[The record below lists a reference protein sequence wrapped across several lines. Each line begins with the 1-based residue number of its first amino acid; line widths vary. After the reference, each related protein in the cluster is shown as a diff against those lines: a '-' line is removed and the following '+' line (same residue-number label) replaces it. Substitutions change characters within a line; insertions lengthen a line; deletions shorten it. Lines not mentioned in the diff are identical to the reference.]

1 MTKGADIIAAIILL
15 ALAIAII
22 VYLLHWLYRRSS
34 KEVSFVRTGMLGEK
48 VVISGGAFVL
58 PIIHNITQVG
68 MRTLSLTIK
77 RSGDKSLIT
86 KDRMRAELVTEFFTK
101 VPPDERA
108 VSTAAQ
114 TLGNRTLD
122 PEHLRE
128 VVQGRFADALG
139 EVAAKMT
146 LDEIQ
151 ENRGN
156 FVKEVTKIAD
166 ASIGH
171 TGLALETVSI
181 ISLDQTPIEQFN
193 PANTFDSQGLTQLT
207 EQIELRKK
215 KRNDITQDTKIS
227 IENKNLETIQKE
239 LEIKKN
245 EEFSRY
251 QQEREVAIQKA
262 KERTETV
269 KQKAEK
275 EREAEEAEIRNQEQ
289 IEVAKISQNQV
300 IEVEKKLTETRL
312 IEEIEKR
319 RKEQNELEKNAAYEI
334 RQKDLETEVKILNLD
349 KESEYARL
357 EKQRQVDIKRAQE
370 KANIIKEQSE
380 RQKDAEEA
388 QIISEQ
394 QIKNA
399 KIAQQ
404 RNIDSHRIESEKEV
418 RLLDIDKAKRLSIE
432 EHQKTLEIINK
443 SKEVLKSKAEE
454 EYKRAKAIEAE
465 EKANSVKYVEKA
477 QGIKKVDVITA
488 ASKAEQDRHAT
499 MAAKLRYEIDAA
511 GKEALNAAEN
521 LRSDASRRSALRLK
535 LAEKIEGIIRESV
548 KPMANIGDIKIVD
561 VNGLPGFSGTSDS
574 GNGGGEAGT
583 VRGGSARS
591 GNLADNVVSSA
602 LRYRA
607 HQPFLDSLLRE
618 IGMNPGEISNIRN
631 ILGDY
636 ENPQKDYHMK
646 FENDPTK
653 GTKSKGSTK

>member
-1 MTKGADIIAAIILL
+1 
-15 ALAIAII
+15 
-22 VYLLHWLYRRSS
+22 
-34 KEVSFVRTGMLGEK
+34 
-48 VVISGGAFVL
+48 
-58 PIIHNITQVG
+58 
-68 MRTLSLTIK
+68 
-77 RSGDKSLIT
+77 
-86 KDRMRAELVTEFFTK
+86 MRAELITEFFTK
-101 VPPDERA
+101 VPPEQRA
-108 VSTAAQ
+108 VATAAQ

-122 PEHLRE
+122 PEHLKE
-128 VVQGRFADALG
+128 VVAGRFADALG

-151 ENRGN
+151 ENRGQ
-156 FVKEVTKIAD
+156 FVKEVTKIANE
-166 ASIGH
+166 SIGH

-181 ISLDQTPIEQFN
+181 ISLDQAPIEMFN

-207 EQIELRKK
+207 EQIESRKK

-227 IENKNLETIQKE
+227 IENKNLETVQKE

-251 QQEREVAIQKA
+251 QQEREIAIQKS
-262 KERTETV
+262 KEKTETV
-269 KQKAEK
+269 KQRAEK
-275 EREAEEAEIRNQEQ
+275 EREAEEAEISSQEQ

-300 IEVEKKLTETRL
+300 IEVERKLTETRL

-357 EKQRQVDIKRAQE
+357 EKQRLVDMKRAQE
-370 KANIIKEQSE
+370 KATIIKEQSE

-394 QIKNA
+394 EIKNA

-404 RNIDSHRIESEKEV
+404 RNLDAHRIESERET
-418 RLLDIDKAKRLSIE
+418 RLLDIDKVKRLSIE
-432 EHQKTLEIINK
+432 EHQKNLEVMNK
-443 SKEVLKSKAEE
+443 SKQVLRSKAEE
-454 EYKRAKAIEAE
+454 ESTRAKAIEAE
-465 EKANSVKYVEKA
+465 EKANSAKYIEKA

-488 ASKAEQDRHAT
+488 ASKAEQDRFAT

-561 VNGLPGFSGTSDS
+561 VNGLPGFSGTSGS
-574 GNGGGEAGT
+574 GSSGEAVT
-583 VRGGSARS
+583 AAGGSGRS

-607 HQPFLDSLLRE
+607 HQPFLDSLLKE

-636 ENPQKDYHMK
+636 ENPKKDYHMNFDK
-646 FENDPTK
+646 DPTT
-653 GTKSKGSTK
+653 GTKDSK

>member
-1 MTKGADIIAAIILL
+1 MTRGADIIAAIILL
-15 ALAIAII
+15 ALAIAIV

-77 RSGDKSLIT
+77 RGGDKSLIT

-101 VPPDERA
+101 VPPDAKA

-151 ENRGN
+151 ENRGQ

-166 ASIGH
+166 ESIGH

-207 EQIELRKK
+207 EQIEERKK

-227 IENKNLETIQKE
+227 IENKNLETVQKE

-245 EEFSRY
+245 EEFSRF

-262 KERTETV
+262 NERTESI
-269 KQKAEK
+269 KQRAEK
-275 EREAEEAEIRNQEQ
+275 EREAEEAEIKSQEA

-300 IEVEKKLTETRL
+300 IEVERKLTETRL

-319 RKEQNELEKNAAYEI
+319 RKEQNELEKNSALEI
-334 RQKDLETEVKILNLD
+334 RQKDLETEVKILDLD

-357 EKQRQVDIKRAQE
+357 EKQRLVDTKRAQE
-370 KANIIKEQSE
+370 KAEIIKEQSD
-380 RQKDAEEA
+380 RQREAEEA
-388 QIISEQ
+388 QIIADQ
-394 QIKNA
+394 QVKNA

-404 RNIDSHRIESEKEV
+404 KNIDSHKIESEKEV
-418 RLLDIDKAKRLSIE
+418 RTLDIEKAKRIQLE
-432 EHQKTLEIINK
+432 EHQKDLEIIEK
-443 SKEVLKSKAEE
+443 SKEVFISKAEE
-454 EYKRAKAIEAE
+454 QNTRAKAVEAE
-465 EKANSVKYVEKA
+465 EKANSTRYVEKA
-477 QGIKKVDVITA
+477 EGIKQVDVIEA

-511 GKEALNAAEN
+511 GKEALNLAEN
-521 LRSDASRRSALRLK
+521 VRSDANRRSALRIK
-535 LAEKIEGIIRESV
+535 LAEKLESIIRESV
-548 KPMANIGDIKIVD
+548 KPMSNIGDIKIVD
-561 VNGLPGFSGTSDS
+561 VSGLPGFSGTSS
-574 GNGGGEAGT
+574 SLGGG
-583 VRGGSARS
+583 GSNKEVS
-591 GNLADNVVSSA
+591 GRNPNLADNVVSSA

-607 HQPFLDSLLRE
+607 HQPFLDSLLKE

-636 ENPQKDYHMK
+636 GNPKKDYHMN
-646 FENDPTK
+646 FGEDVK
-653 GTKSKGSTK
+653 GANKPKK

>member
-1 MTKGADIIAAIILL
+1 MTRGADIIAAIILL
-15 ALAIAII
+15 ALAIAIV

-68 MRTLSLTIK
+68 MRTLSITIK
-77 RSGDKSLIT
+77 RGGDKSLIT

-101 VPPDERA
+101 VPPDQRA
-108 VSTAAQ
+108 VATAAQ

-151 ENRGN
+151 ENRGQ

-207 EQIELRKK
+207 EQIESRKK

-251 QQEREVAIQKA
+251 QQEREVSIQKA
-262 KERTETV
+262 KERTQTV
-269 KQKAEK
+269 KEKAEK

-319 RKEQNELEKNAAYEI
+319 RKEQNELEKNAAYDI

-357 EKQRQVDIKRAQE
+357 EKQRLVDIKRAQE
-370 KANIIKEQSE
+370 KAAIIKEQSE

-394 QIKNA
+394 EIKNA

-404 RNIDSHRIESEKEV
+404 RNIDSHRIETEREV
-418 RLLDIDKAKRLSIE
+418 RLLDIEKAKRLSIE
-432 EHQKTLEIINK
+432 EHQKNLEIINK
-443 SKEVLKSKAEE
+443 SKQVLKSKTEE
-454 EYKRAKAIEAE
+454 ESTRARAIEAE
-465 EKANSVKYVEKA
+465 ERANSARYIEKA

-511 GKEALNAAEN
+511 GKEALNSAEN

-535 LAEKIEGIIRESV
+535 LAEKIEAIIRESV

-561 VNGLPGFSGTSDS
+561 VNGLPGFSGTSGS
-574 GNGGGEAGT
+574 GGGSGSGVTA
-583 VRGGSARS
+583 GGSGRS

-607 HQPFLDSLLRE
+607 HQPFLDSLLKE
-618 IGMNPGEISNIRN
+618 IGMAPGEISNIRN

-636 ENPQKDYHMK
+636 ENPKKDYHMN
-646 FENDPTK
+646 FDNDPTK
-653 GTKSKGSTK
+653 GTKGSK

>member
-1 MTKGADIIAAIILL
+1 MTRGADIIAAIILL

-68 MRTLSLTIK
+68 MRTLSINIK
-77 RSGDKSLIT
+77 RAGDKSLIT
-86 KDRMRAELVTEFFTK
+86 KDRMRAELITEFFTK
-101 VPPDERA
+101 VPPEQRA
-108 VSTAAQ
+108 VATAAQ

-122 PEHLRE
+122 PEHLKE
-128 VVQGRFADALG
+128 VVAGRFADALG

-151 ENRGN
+151 ENRGQ
-156 FVKEVTKIAD
+156 FVKEVTKIANE
-166 ASIGH
+166 SIGH

-181 ISLDQTPIEQFN
+181 ISLDQAPIEMFN

-207 EQIELRKK
+207 EQIESRKK

-227 IENKNLETIQKE
+227 IENKNLETVQKE

-251 QQEREVAIQKA
+251 QQEREVAIQKS
-262 KERTETV
+262 KERTETI
-269 KQKAEK
+269 KQRAEK
-275 EREAEEAEIRNQEQ
+275 DREAEEAEITSQEQ

-300 IEVEKKLTETRL
+300 IEVERKLTETRL

-357 EKQRQVDIKRAQE
+357 EKQRLVDIKRAQE
-370 KANIIKEQSE
+370 KASIIKEQSE

-394 QIKNA
+394 EIKNA

-404 RNIDSHRIESEKEV
+404 RNIDSHRIETEREV

-432 EHQKTLEIINK
+432 EHQKNLEVLNK
-443 SKEVLKSKAEE
+443 SKQVLKSKAEE
-454 EYKRAKAIEAE
+454 ERTREKAIEAE
-465 EKANSVKYVEKA
+465 EKANSAKYVEKA

-488 ASKAEQDRHAT
+488 ASKAEQDKFAT

-561 VNGLPGFSGTSDS
+561 VNGLPGFSGTSLVQ
-574 GNGGGEAGT
+574 EA
-583 VRGGSARS
+583 
-591 GNLADNVVSSA
+591 VVK
-602 LRYRA
+602 
-607 HQPFLDSLLRE
+607 Q
-618 IGMNPGEISNIRN
+618 
-631 ILGDY
+631 
-636 ENPQKDYHMK
+636 
-646 FENDPTK
+646 
-653 GTKSKGSTK
+653 

>member
-1 MTKGADIIAAIILL
+1 MTKGADIIAGIILA

-34 KEVSFVRTGMLGEK
+34 KEVSFVRTGMFGEK
-48 VVISGGAFVL
+48 VIISGGAFVL

-68 MRTLSLTIK
+68 MRTLSLSIK
-77 RSGDKSLIT
+77 RAGDKSLIT

-101 VPPDERA
+101 VPAEAKA

-122 PEHLRE
+122 PEHLKE
-128 VVQGRFADALG
+128 VVAGRFADALG

-151 ENRGN
+151 ENRGQ
-156 FVKEVTKIAD
+156 FVKEVTKIANE
-166 ASIGH
+166 SIGH

-181 ISLDQTPIEQFN
+181 ISLDQAPIEIFN

-207 EQIELRKK
+207 EQIESRKK

-227 IENKNLETIQKE
+227 IESKNLETIQKE

-245 EEFSRY
+245 EEFSKY
-251 QQEREVAIQKA
+251 QQEREIAIQKA
-262 KERTETV
+262 TERTETI
-269 KQKAEK
+269 KEKAEK

-319 RKEQNELEKNAAYEI
+319 RKEQNELEKNSAFEI

-357 EKQRQVDIKRAQE
+357 EKQRNVDIKRAQE
-370 KANIIKEQSE
+370 KAAIIKEQSE

-399 KIAQQ
+399 KKKKKK
-404 RNIDSHRIESEKEV
+404 NIDSHRIESEKVV
-418 RLLDIDKAKRLSIE
+418 RLLDIEKVKRLSIE
-432 EHQKTLEIINK
+432 EHQKNLEIINK
-443 SKEVLKSKAEE
+443 SKQVLKSKAEE
-454 EYKRAKAIEAE
+454 ENTRGKAIEAE
-465 EKANSVKYVEKA
+465 ERANSARYVEKA

-488 ASKAEQDRHAT
+488 ASKAEQERHAT

-511 GKEALNAAEN
+511 GKESLNVAEN

-535 LAEKIEGIIRESV
+535 LADKIESIIRESV
-548 KPMANIGDIKIVD
+548 KPMANINDIKIID
-561 VNGLPGFSGTSDS
+561 VNGLPGFSGNSDGS
-574 GNGGGEAGT
+574 GSVTKDSVGTKDGGG
-583 VRGGSARS
+583 RS

-607 HQPFLDSLLRE
+607 HQPFLDGLLKE
-618 IGMNPGEISNIRN
+618 IGMAPGEVSNIRN

-636 ENPQKDYHMK
+636 ENPKKDFHMNFDK
-646 FENDPTK
+646 DPTK
-653 GTKSKGSTK
+653 GTKNPK

>member
-1 MTKGADIIAAIILL
+1 MTKGADIIAAIILV
-15 ALAIAII
+15 ALGIAII

-68 MRTLSLTIK
+68 MRTLSLSIE
-77 RSGDKSLIT
+77 RSGEKSLIT

-101 VPPDERA
+101 VPPEEKA

-122 PEHLRE
+122 PENLKE
-128 VVQGRFADALG
+128 VVAGRFADALG

-151 ENRGN
+151 ENRGQ
-156 FVKEVTKIAD
+156 FVKEVAKIANE
-166 ASIGH
+166 SIGH
-171 TGLALETVSI
+171 TGLALETVSM
-181 ISLDQTPIEQFN
+181 ISLDQAPIETFN

-207 EQIELRKK
+207 EQIESRKK

-245 EEFSRY
+245 EEFSKY
-251 QQEREVAIQKA
+251 QQEREIAIQKA
-262 KERTETV
+262 TERTATIKE
-269 KQKAEK
+269 KAEK
-275 EREAEEAEIRNQEQ
+275 EREAEEAEISNQEQ

-312 IEEIEKR
+312 VEEIEKR
-319 RKEQNELEKNAAYEI
+319 RKEQNELEKNSAFEI
-334 RQKDLETEVKILNLD
+334 RQKDLEIEVKILELD

-357 EKQRQVDIKRAQE
+357 EKQRNVDIKRAQE
-370 KANIIKEQSE
+370 KATIIKEQSE
-380 RQKDAEEA
+380 RQRDSEEA

-394 QIKNA
+394 QIKSA
-399 KIAQQ
+399 KIEQQ
-404 RNIDSHRIESEKEV
+404 KNIDSHKIESERVV
-418 RLLDIDKAKRLSIE
+418 RLLDIEKVKRLSIE
-432 EHQKTLEIINK
+432 EHQKNLEIINK
-443 SKEVLKSKAEE
+443 SKQVLKSKAEE
-454 EYKRAKAIEAE
+454 ENSRGKAIEAE
-465 EKANSVKYVEKA
+465 ERANSARYVEKA

-488 ASKAEQDRHAT
+488 ASKAEQERHST

-511 GKEALNAAEN
+511 GKESLNAAEN
-521 LRSDASRRSALRLK
+521 IRSDASRRSALRLK
-535 LAEKIEGIIRESV
+535 LADKIESIIRESV
-548 KPMANIGDIKIVD
+548 KPMANINDIKIID
-561 VNGLPGFSGTSDS
+561 VNGLPGFSGTSENS
-574 GNGGGEAGT
+574 GGGGT
-583 VRGGSARS
+583 GESVSTKGGARS

-607 HQPFLDSLLRE
+607 HQPFLDGLLKE
-618 IGMNPGEISNIRN
+618 IGMAPGEVSNIRN

-636 ENPQKDYHMK
+636 ENPKKDFHMNFDK
-646 FENDPTK
+646 DPTK
-653 GTKSKGSTK
+653 GTKDPK

>member
-1 MTKGADIIAAIILL
+1 MTKGADIIAGIILI

-68 MRTLSLTIK
+68 MRTLSLNIK
-77 RSGDKSLIT
+77 RAGDKSLIT

-101 VPPDERA
+101 VPPEDKA

-122 PEHLRE
+122 PEHLKE
-128 VVQGRFADALG
+128 VVAGRFADALG

-151 ENRGN
+151 ENRGQ
-156 FVKEVTKIAD
+156 FVKEVAKIANE
-166 ASIGH
+166 SIGH

-181 ISLDQTPIEQFN
+181 ISLDQAPIEIFN

-207 EQIELRKK
+207 EQIESRKK

-227 IENKNLETIQKE
+227 IESKNLETIQKE

-245 EEFSRY
+245 EEFSKY
-251 QQEREVAIQKA
+251 QQEREIAIQKA
-262 KERTETV
+262 TERTETI
-269 KQKAEK
+269 KEKAEK

-319 RKEQNELEKNAAYEI
+319 RKEQNELEKNSAFEI

-357 EKQRQVDIKRAQE
+357 EKQRNVDIKRAQE
-370 KANIIKEQSE
+370 KASIIKEQSE
-380 RQKDAEEA
+380 RQKDGEEA

-399 KIAQQ
+399 KIEQQ
-404 RNIDSHRIESEKEV
+404 KNIDSHRIESERVV
-418 RLLDIDKAKRLSIE
+418 RLLDIEKVKRLSIE
-432 EHQKTLEIINK
+432 EHQKNLEIINK
-443 SKEVLKSKAEE
+443 SKQVLKSKAEE
-454 EYKRAKAIEAE
+454 ENSRAKAIEAE
-465 EKANSVKYVEKA
+465 ERANSTRYVEKA
-477 QGIKKVDVITA
+477 QGIKRVDVISA
-488 ASKAEQDRHAT
+488 ASKAEQERHSS

-511 GKEALNAAEN
+511 GKESLNAAEN

-535 LAEKIEGIIRESV
+535 LADKIESIIRESV
-548 KPMANIGDIKIVD
+548 KPMANIGDIKIID
-561 VNGLPGFSGTSDS
+561 VNGLPGFSGTSGS
-574 GNGGGEAGT
+574 SGGGKVDSVGT
-583 VRGGSARS
+583 KEGGGRS

-607 HQPFLDSLLRE
+607 HQPFLDGLLKE
-618 IGMNPGEISNIRN
+618 IGMAPGEISNIRN

-636 ENPQKDYHMK
+636 ENPKKDFHMNFDK
-646 FENDPTK
+646 DPTK
-653 GTKSKGSTK
+653 GTKDPK

>member
-1 MTKGADIIAAIILL
+1 MTRGADIIAAIILL
-15 ALAIAII
+15 ALAIAIV

-68 MRTLSLTIK
+68 MRTLSITIK

-101 VPPDERA
+101 VPPDQRA
-108 VSTAAQ
+108 VATAAQ

-151 ENRGN
+151 ENRGQ

-207 EQIELRKK
+207 EQIESRKK

-227 IENKNLETIQKE
+227 IENKNLETVQKE

-251 QQEREVAIQKA
+251 QQEREIAIQKS

-269 KQKAEK
+269 KNKAEK
-275 EREAEEAEIRNQEQ
+275 EREAEEAEITSQEK

-319 RKEQNELEKNAAYEI
+319 RKEQNELEKNASYEI

-357 EKQRQVDIKRAQE
+357 EKQRAVDIKRAQE
-370 KANIIKEQSE
+370 KAAIIKEQSE

-404 RNIDSHRIESEKEV
+404 RNIDSHRIETEREV

-432 EHQKTLEIINK
+432 EHQKNLEVLNK
-443 SKEVLKSKAEE
+443 SKQVLRSKVEE
-454 EYKRAKAIEAE
+454 ERAREKAIEAE
-465 EKANSVKYVEKA
+465 EKANSAKYVEKA

-488 ASKAEQDRHAT
+488 ASKAEQDKHAT

-561 VNGLPGFSGTSDS
+561 VNGLPGFSGTSGS
-574 GNGGGEAGT
+574 GGSGEAGT
-583 VRGGSARS
+583 AGRN

-607 HQPFLDSLLRE
+607 HQPFLDSLLKE
-618 IGMNPGEISNIRN
+618 IGMAPGEISNIRN

-636 ENPQKDYHMK
+636 ENPKKDYHMNFDK
-646 FENDPTK
+646 DPTK
-653 GTKSKGSTK
+653 GTKSSK

>member
-1 MTKGADIIAAIILL
+1 MTKGADIIAAIILV
-15 ALAIAII
+15 ALGIAII

-68 MRTLSLTIK
+68 MRTLSLSIK
-77 RSGDKSLIT
+77 RAGDKSLIT

-101 VPPDERA
+101 VPPEEKA

-122 PEHLRE
+122 PEHLKE
-128 VVQGRFADALG
+128 VVAGRFADALG

-151 ENRGN
+151 ENRGQ
-156 FVKEVTKIAD
+156 FVKEVAKIANE
-166 ASIGH
+166 SIGH
-171 TGLALETVSI
+171 TGLALETVSM
-181 ISLDQTPIEQFN
+181 ISLDQAPIETFN

-207 EQIELRKK
+207 EQIESRKK

-245 EEFSRY
+245 EEFSKY
-251 QQEREVAIQKA
+251 QQEREIAIQKA
-262 KERTETV
+262 TERTATIKE
-269 KQKAEK
+269 KAEK
-275 EREAEEAEIRNQEQ
+275 EREAEEAEISNQEQ

-312 IEEIEKR
+312 VEEIEKR
-319 RKEQNELEKNAAYEI
+319 RKEQNELEKNSAFEI
-334 RQKDLETEVKILNLD
+334 RQKDLEIEVKILELD

-357 EKQRQVDIKRAQE
+357 EKQRNVDIKRAQE
-370 KANIIKEQSE
+370 KATIIKEQSE
-380 RQKDAEEA
+380 RQRDSEES

-399 KIAQQ
+399 KIEQQ
-404 RNIDSHRIESEKEV
+404 KNIDSHKIESERVV
-418 RLLDIDKAKRLSIE
+418 RLLDIEKVKRLSIE
-432 EHQKTLEIINK
+432 EHQKNLEIINK
-443 SKEVLKSKAEE
+443 SKQVLKSKAEE
-454 EYKRAKAIEAE
+454 ENSRGKAIEAE
-465 EKANSVKYVEKA
+465 ERANSARYVEKA
-477 QGIKKVDVITA
+477 QGIKKVDVISA
-488 ASKAEQDRHAT
+488 ASKAEQERHST

-511 GKEALNAAEN
+511 GKESLNAAEN
-521 LRSDASRRSALRLK
+521 IRSDASRRSALRLK
-535 LAEKIEGIIRESV
+535 LADKIESIIRESV
-548 KPMANIGDIKIVD
+548 KPMANINDIKIID
-561 VNGLPGFSGTSDS
+561 VNGLPGFSGTSEGS
-574 GNGGGEAGT
+574 GGGGT
-583 VRGGSARS
+583 GESVGTKDGARS

-607 HQPFLDSLLRE
+607 HQPFLDGLLKE
-618 IGMNPGEISNIRN
+618 IGMAPGEVSNIRN

-636 ENPQKDYHMK
+636 ENPKKDFHMNFDK
-646 FENDPTK
+646 DPTK
-653 GTKSKGSTK
+653 ETKDPK

>member
-1 MTKGADIIAAIILL
+1 MTRGADIIAAIILL

-68 MRTLSLTIK
+68 MRTLSITIK

-101 VPPDERA
+101 VPPDKRA
-108 VSTAAQ
+108 VATAAQ

-122 PEHLRE
+122 PEHLKE
-128 VVQGRFADALG
+128 VVAGRFADALG

-146 LDEIQ
+146 LDEMQ
-151 ENRGN
+151 ENRGQ

-227 IENKNLETIQKE
+227 IENKNLETVQKE

-251 QQEREVAIQKA
+251 QQEREISIQKS

-269 KQKAEK
+269 KNKAEK
-275 EREAEEAEIRNQEQ
+275 EREAEEAEITSQEQ

-357 EKQRQVDIKRAQE
+357 EKQRLVDIKRAQE
-370 KANIIKEQSE
+370 KAVIIKEQSE

-394 QIKNA
+394 EIKNA

-404 RNIDSHRIESEKEV
+404 RNIDSHRIETEREV

-432 EHQKTLEIINK
+432 EHQKNLEILNK
-443 SKEVLKSKAEE
+443 SKQVLKSKAEE
-454 EYKRAKAIEAE
+454 ERTREKAIEAE
-465 EKANSVKYVEKA
+465 ERANSAKYVEKA

-488 ASKAEQDRHAT
+488 ASKAEQDKHAT

-548 KPMANIGDIKIVD
+548 KPMSNIGDIKIVD
-561 VNGLPGFSGTSDS
+561 VNGLPGFSGTSGS
-574 GNGGGEAGT
+574 GSGSSGSVGTAGGTG
-583 VRGGSARS
+583 RN

-607 HQPFLDSLLRE
+607 HQPFLDSLLKE
-618 IGMNPGEISNIRN
+618 IGMAPGEISNIRN

-636 ENPQKDYHMK
+636 ENPKKDFHMNFDK
-646 FENDPTK
+646 DPTK
-653 GTKSKGSTK
+653 GTKSSK

>member
-1 MTKGADIIAAIILL
+1 MTKGADIIAAIILV
-15 ALAIAII
+15 ALGIAII

-68 MRTLSLTIK
+68 MRTLSLSIK
-77 RSGDKSLIT
+77 RAGDKSLIT

-101 VPPDERA
+101 VPPEAKA

-122 PEHLRE
+122 PEHLKE
-128 VVQGRFADALG
+128 VVAGRFADALG

-151 ENRGN
+151 ENRGQ
-156 FVKEVTKIAD
+156 FVKEVAKIANE
-166 ASIGH
+166 SIGH

-181 ISLDQTPIEQFN
+181 ISLDQAPIEIFN

-207 EQIELRKK
+207 EQIESRKK

-245 EEFSRY
+245 EEFSKF
-251 QQEREVAIQKA
+251 QQEREIAIQKA
-262 KERTETV
+262 KERTATIKE
-269 KQKAEK
+269 KAEK

-319 RKEQNELEKNAAYEI
+319 RKEQNDLERNSAFEI

-357 EKQRQVDIKRAQE
+357 EKQRNVDVKRAQE
-370 KANIIKEQSE
+370 KAIIIKEQSE
-380 RQKDAEEA
+380 RQRDSEEA

-399 KIAQQ
+399 KIEQQ
-404 RNIDSHRIESEKEV
+404 KNIDSHRIESERV
-418 RLLDIDKAKRLSIE
+418 TRLLDIEKVKRLSIE
-432 EHQKTLEIINK
+432 EHQKNLEIINK
-443 SKEVLKSKAEE
+443 SKQVLKSKAEE
-454 EYKRAKAIEAE
+454 ENTRAKAIEAE
-465 EKANSVKYVEKA
+465 ERANSARYVEKA

-488 ASKAEQDRHAT
+488 ASKAEQDRHVT

-511 GKEALNAAEN
+511 GKESLNAAEN
-521 LRSDASRRSALRLK
+521 IRSDASRRSALRLK
-535 LAEKIEGIIRESV
+535 LADKIESIIRESV
-548 KPMANIGDIKIVD
+548 KPMANINDIKIID
-561 VNGLPGFSGTSDS
+561 VNGLPGFSGNSDGS
-574 GNGGGEAGT
+574 GSVTKDSVGTKKDGGG
-583 VRGGSARS
+583 RS

-607 HQPFLDSLLRE
+607 HQPFLDGLLKE
-618 IGMNPGEISNIRN
+618 IGMAPGEVSNIRN

-636 ENPQKDYHMK
+636 ENPKKDFHMNFDK
-646 FENDPTK
+646 DPTK
-653 GTKSKGSTK
+653 GTKDPK

>member
-1 MTKGADIIAAIILL
+1 MTRGADIIAAIILL

-34 KEVSFVRTGMLGEK
+34 KEVAFVRTGMLGEK

-68 MRTLSLTIK
+68 MRTLSINIK
-77 RSGDKSLIT
+77 RAGDKSLIT

-101 VPPDERA
+101 VPPDKNA
-108 VSTAAQ
+108 VATAAQ

-151 ENRGN
+151 ENRGQ
-156 FVKEVTKIAD
+156 FVKEVTKIANE
-166 ASIGH
+166 SIGH

-207 EQIELRKK
+207 EQIESRKK

-227 IENKNLETIQKE
+227 IENKNLETVQKE

-251 QQEREVAIQKA
+251 QQEREVAIQKS
-262 KERTETV
+262 KERTETI
-269 KQKAEK
+269 KQRAEK
-275 EREAEEAEIRNQEQ
+275 DREAEEAEITSQEQ

-370 KANIIKEQSE
+370 KATIIKEQSE

-394 QIKNA
+394 EIKNA
-399 KIAQQ
+399 KLAQQ
-404 RNIDSHRIESEKEV
+404 RNIDSHRIETEREI

-432 EHQKTLEIINK
+432 EHQKNLEVSNK
-443 SKEVLKSKAEE
+443 SKQVLKSKAEE
-454 EYKRAKAIEAE
+454 ERTREKAIEAE
-465 EKANSVKYVEKA
+465 EKANSAKYVEKA

-488 ASKAEQDRHAT
+488 ASKAEQDKYAT

-511 GKEALNAAEN
+511 GKEALNTAEN

-561 VNGLPGFSGTSDS
+561 VNGLPGFSGTSGS
-574 GNGGGEAGT
+574 GGGGEAVT
-583 VRGGSARS
+583 AGGSGRS

-607 HQPFLDSLLRE
+607 HQPFLDSLLKE

-636 ENPQKDYHMK
+636 ENPKKDYHMNFDK
-646 FENDPTK
+646 DPTK
-653 GTKSKGSTK
+653 GTKGSK

>member
-1 MTKGADIIAAIILL
+1 MTKGADIIAGIILV

-68 MRTLSLTIK
+68 MRTLSLNIK
-77 RSGDKSLIT
+77 RAGDKSLIT

-101 VPPDERA
+101 VPPEAKA

-122 PEHLRE
+122 PEHLKE
-128 VVQGRFADALG
+128 VVAGRFADALG

-151 ENRGN
+151 ENRGQ
-156 FVKEVTKIAD
+156 FVKEVAKIANE
-166 ASIGH
+166 SIGH

-181 ISLDQTPIEQFN
+181 ISLDQAPIEMFN

-207 EQIELRKK
+207 EQIESRKK

-245 EEFSRY
+245 EEFSKY
-251 QQEREVAIQKA
+251 QQEREIAIQRA
-262 KERTETV
+262 KEKTETI
-269 KQKAEK
+269 KEKAEK
-275 EREAEEAEIRNQEQ
+275 EREAEEAEIRSQEQ
-289 IEVAKISQNQV
+289 IEVARISQNQV
-300 IEVEKKLTETRL
+300 IEVERKLTETRL

-319 RKEQNELEKNAAYEI
+319 RKEQNELEKNSAFEI

-370 KANIIKEQSE
+370 KAEIIKEQSA
-380 RQKDAEEA
+380 RQKEAEEA

-399 KIAQQ
+399 KIEQQ
-404 RNIDSHRIESEKEV
+404 KNIDSHRIESERVV
-418 RLLDIDKAKRLSIE
+418 RLLDIEKAKRLSIE
-432 EHQKTLEIINK
+432 EHQKNLEVINK
-443 SKEVLKSKAEE
+443 SKQVLKSKAEE
-454 EYKRAKAIEAE
+454 ENSRAKAIEAE
-465 EKANSVKYVEKA
+465 EKANSARYVEKA

-511 GKEALNAAEN
+511 GKEALNSAEN

-535 LAEKIEGIIRESV
+535 LADKIESIIRESV

-561 VNGLPGFSGTSDS
+561 VNGLPGFSGTSS
-574 GNGGGEAGT
+574 GGGGGNGEASDGAS
-583 VRGGSARS
+583 GSGRS

-607 HQPFLDSLLRE
+607 HQPFLDSLLKE
-618 IGMNPGEISNIRN
+618 IGMAPGEISNIRKMMMSEDEESRTLAES
-631 ILGDY
+631 II
-636 ENPQKDYHMK
+636 ENA
-646 FENDPTK
+646 
-653 GTKSKGSTK
+653 

>member
-15 ALAIAII
+15 ALAIAIV

-68 MRTLSLTIK
+68 MRTLSINIK
-77 RSGDKSLIT
+77 RVGDKSLIT

-101 VPPDERA
+101 VPPEQRA
-108 VSTAAQ
+108 VATAAQ

-128 VVQGRFADALG
+128 VVAGRFADALG

-151 ENRGN
+151 EGRGQ
-156 FVKEVTKIAD
+156 FVKEVTKIANE
-166 ASIGH
+166 SIGH

-181 ISLDQTPIEQFN
+181 ISLDQAPIEMFN

-207 EQIELRKK
+207 EQIESRKK

-227 IENKNLETIQKE
+227 IENKNLETVQKE

-251 QQEREVAIQKA
+251 QQEREIAIQKA

-269 KQKAEK
+269 KNKAEK
-275 EREAEEAEIRNQEQ
+275 EREAEEAEIASQEQ

-300 IEVEKKLTETRL
+300 IEVERKLTETRL
-312 IEEIEKR
+312 VEEIEKR
-319 RKEQNELEKNAAYEI
+319 RREQNDLEKNAAYEI

-357 EKQRQVDIKRAQE
+357 EKQRQVDVKRAQE
-370 KANIIKEQSE
+370 KATVIKEQSE

-404 RNIDSHRIESEKEV
+404 RNIDSHRIETEREV

-432 EHQKTLEIINK
+432 EHQKNLEVLNK
-443 SKEVLKSKAEE
+443 SKQVLRSKVEE
-454 EYKRAKAIEAE
+454 ERAREKAIEAE
-465 EKANSVKYVEKA
+465 EKANSAKYVEKA

-488 ASKAEQDRHAT
+488 ASKAEQDKHAT

-511 GKEALNAAEN
+511 GKEALNTAEN

-561 VNGLPGFSGTSDS
+561 VNGLPGFSGTSGS
-574 GNGGGEAGT
+574 GGSGEAVT
-583 VRGGSARS
+583 AGGPGRN

-607 HQPFLDSLLRE
+607 HQPFLDSLLKE
-618 IGMNPGEISNIRN
+618 IGMAPGEISNIRN

-636 ENPQKDYHMK
+636 ENPKKDYHMNFDK
-646 FENDPTK
+646 DPTK
-653 GTKSKGSTK
+653 GTKSSK

>member
-1 MTKGADIIAAIILL
+1 MTKGADIIAGIILV

-68 MRTLSLTIK
+68 MRTLSLNIK
-77 RSGDKSLIT
+77 RAGDKSLIT

-101 VPPDERA
+101 VPPEAKA

-122 PEHLRE
+122 PEHLKE
-128 VVQGRFADALG
+128 VVAGRFADALG

-151 ENRGN
+151 ENRGQ
-156 FVKEVTKIAD
+156 FVKEVAKIANE
-166 ASIGH
+166 SIGH

-181 ISLDQTPIEQFN
+181 ISLDQAPIEMFN

-207 EQIELRKK
+207 EQIESRKK

-245 EEFSRY
+245 EEFSKY
-251 QQEREVAIQKA
+251 QQEREIAIQRA
-262 KERTETV
+262 KEKTETI
-269 KQKAEK
+269 KEKAEK
-275 EREAEEAEIRNQEQ
+275 EREAEEAEIRSQEQ
-289 IEVAKISQNQV
+289 IEVARISQNQV
-300 IEVEKKLTETRL
+300 IEVERKLTETRL

-319 RKEQNELEKNAAYEI
+319 RKEQNELEKNSAFEI

-370 KANIIKEQSE
+370 KAEIIKEQSA
-380 RQKDAEEA
+380 RQKEAEEA

-399 KIAQQ
+399 KIEQQ
-404 RNIDSHRIESEKEV
+404 KNIDSHRIESERVV
-418 RLLDIDKAKRLSIE
+418 RLLDIEKAKRLSIE
-432 EHQKTLEIINK
+432 EHQKNLEVINK
-443 SKEVLKSKAEE
+443 SKQVLKSKAEE
-454 EYKRAKAIEAE
+454 ENSRAKAIEAE
-465 EKANSVKYVEKA
+465 EKANSARYVEKA

-511 GKEALNAAEN
+511 GKEALNSAEN

-535 LAEKIEGIIRESV
+535 LADKIESIIRESV

-561 VNGLPGFSGTSDS
+561 VNGLPGFSGTSS
-574 GNGGGEAGT
+574 GGGGGNGEASDGAS
-583 VRGGSARS
+583 GSGRS

-607 HQPFLDSLLRE
+607 HQPFLDSLLKE
-618 IGMNPGEISNIRN
+618 IGMAPGEISNIRN

-636 ENPQKDYHMK
+636 ENPKKDYHMN
-646 FENDPTK
+646 FDNDATK
-653 GTKSKGSTK
+653 GPKSSK

>member
-1 MTKGADIIAAIILL
+1 MTKGADIIAAIILV
-15 ALAIAII
+15 ALGIAII

-68 MRTLSLTIK
+68 MRTLSLSIK
-77 RSGDKSLIT
+77 RAGDKSLIT

-101 VPPDERA
+101 VPPEAKA

-122 PEHLRE
+122 PEHLKE
-128 VVQGRFADALG
+128 VVAGRFADALG

-151 ENRGN
+151 ENRGQ
-156 FVKEVTKIAD
+156 FVKEVAKIANE
-166 ASIGH
+166 SIGH

-181 ISLDQTPIEQFN
+181 ISLDQAPIEMFN

-207 EQIELRKK
+207 EQIESRKK

-245 EEFSRY
+245 EEFSKY
-251 QQEREVAIQKA
+251 QQEREIAIQKA
-262 KERTETV
+262 KERTETI
-269 KQKAEK
+269 KEKAVK
-275 EREAEEAEIRNQEQ
+275 EREAEEAEISNQEQ

-312 IEEIEKR
+312 VEEIEKR
-319 RKEQNELEKNAAYEI
+319 RKEQNELERNSAFEI

-357 EKQRQVDIKRAQE
+357 EKQRSVDIKRAQE
-370 KANIIKEQSE
+370 KAIIIKEQSE
-380 RQKDAEEA
+380 RQKDSEEA

-399 KIAQQ
+399 KIEQQ
-404 RNIDSHRIESEKEV
+404 KNIDSHRIESERVV
-418 RLLDIDKAKRLSIE
+418 RLLDIEKAKRISIE
-432 EHQKTLEIINK
+432 EHQKNLEIINK
-443 SKEVLKSKAEE
+443 SKQVLKSKTEE
-454 EYKRAKAIEAE
+454 ENTRGKAIEAE
-465 EKANSVKYVEKA
+465 ERANSTRYVEKA
-477 QGIKKVDVITA
+477 QGIKKVDVISA
-488 ASKAEQDRHAT
+488 ASKAEQERHST

-511 GKEALNAAEN
+511 GKESLNAAEN
-521 LRSDASRRSALRLK
+521 IRSDASRRSALRLK
-535 LAEKIEGIIRESV
+535 LLIKLNLLLEKV
-548 KPMANIGDIKIVD
+548 
-561 VNGLPGFSGTSDS
+561 
-574 GNGGGEAGT
+574 
-583 VRGGSARS
+583 
-591 GNLADNVVSSA
+591 
-602 LRYRA
+602 
-607 HQPFLDSLLRE
+607 
-618 IGMNPGEISNIRN
+618 
-631 ILGDY
+631 
-636 ENPQKDYHMK
+636 
-646 FENDPTK
+646 
-653 GTKSKGSTK
+653 